1 MKQEEQ
7 EKIQATDVYADIRDE
22 DEGISTGGLILLNIL
37 AVILTVTDLIGGK

>member
-7 EKIQATDVYADIRDE
+7 EKIQATDIYADIREE
-22 DEGISTGGLILLNIL
+22 DEGIGTGGIMLLNIL